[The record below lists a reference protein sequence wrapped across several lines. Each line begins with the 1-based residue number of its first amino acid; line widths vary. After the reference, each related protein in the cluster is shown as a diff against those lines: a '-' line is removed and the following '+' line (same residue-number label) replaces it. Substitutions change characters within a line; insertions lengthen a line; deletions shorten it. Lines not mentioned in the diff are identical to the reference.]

1 MLPGGR
7 PAKMQFF
14 GQSHEIPQ
22 LAQLHSRH
30 PLPVS
35 SLLPPPGLRHA
46 QAVSGGF
53 KVISSADGPCS
64 SCLFP
69 AWQAWDSLKVP
80 QPRSYPAFSARR
92 GELALFSGYPLAAG
106 PPPISP
112 NGSAP
117 RCGHLDGLAVA
128 APISGGCRDCLPRQ
142 IRLAS
147 LRPARQRSLRRDRP
161 PGRPRPGHGIA
172 LEVVLR
178 PPVPRLTSAT
188 A

>member
-69 AWQAWDSLKVP
+69 AWRAWDLLKVP

-92 GELALFSGYPLAAG
+92 GGLAMISGYPLAAG
-106 PPPISP
+106 PEIP
-112 NGSAP
+112 NRIHEIQVAP
-117 RCGHLDGLAVA
+117 QLLSDQHGVSVMIVAAGLAIFVVV
-128 APISGGCRDCLPRQ
+128 CL
-142 IRLAS
+142 L
-147 LRPARQRSLRRDRP
+147 
-161 PGRPRPGHGIA
+161 
-172 LEVVLR
+172 
-178 PPVPRLTSAT
+178 
-188 A
+188 